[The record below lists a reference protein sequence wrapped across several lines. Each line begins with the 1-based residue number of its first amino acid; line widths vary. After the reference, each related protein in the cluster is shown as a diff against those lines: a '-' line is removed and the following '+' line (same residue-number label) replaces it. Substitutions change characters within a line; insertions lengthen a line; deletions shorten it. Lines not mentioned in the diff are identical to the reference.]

1 MTNAVV
7 HFEIIGKDGAKLQ
20 GFYRDLFGWP
30 VNADNPMNYGMVDPA
45 DAGIGGGISAGEDD
59 QSMVTF
65 YIGVD
70 DLQAALDKA
79 AQLGGKT
86 VMPVTEIPG
95 MVIMAQFADPAG
107 NVIGLVK
114 NGYPS

>member
-20 GFYRDLFGWP
+20 GFYRDLFGWRIDA
-30 VNADNPMNYGMVDPA
+30 NNPMNYGLVDNN
-45 DAGIGGGISAGEDD
+45 DAGIGGGIGPGEGDE
-59 QSMVTF
+59 SLVTF

-79 AQLGGKT
+79 EQLGGKT
-86 VMPVTEIPG
+86 VMPITEIPG

>member
-20 GFYRDLFGWP
+20 SFYRDLFGWP
-30 VNADNPMNYGMVDPA
+30 VNADNPMNYGLVGPA
-45 DAGIGGGISAGEDD
+45 DAGIGGGIGPGEDD